1 MKVYHDSEKTFFQN
15 MEFMARASTAK
26 IIGLTKINCFNLHKH
41 ISMKY
46 DGVCEDLTW
55 DNDLV
60 FNCETYTHE
69 DLYNNLFK
77 LRFKGVQLG
86 QE

>member
-1 MKVYHDSEKTFFQN
+1 MSPHFHTQKELINNLELWSANRVT
-15 MEFMARASTAK
+15 R
-26 IIGLTKINCFNLHKH
+26 IIGLTKIDCFLIHDYFVK
-41 ISMKY
+41 KFG
-46 DGVCEDLTW
+46 GVCEDLTW

-77 LRFKGVQLG
+77 LRFKGVPLG